1 MIEILSI
8 AGNIMFIL
16 LAYHAGFAL
25 INNII
30 DMIQA
35 RKKAEKVAESMEEEE
50 AKVEKIIE
58 RLDDLLHNNDIKQ
71 D

>member
-8 AGNIMFIL
+8 AGNITFII
-16 LAYHAGFAL
+16 LAYHLGLAF

-35 RKKAEKVAESMEEEE
+35 RKDEKVAESMEEEE
-50 AKVEKIIE
+50 EKVEKIIE

-71 D
+71 Y

>member
-8 AGNIMFIL
+8 AGNITFII
-16 LAYHAGFAL
+16 LAYHLGIAF

-35 RKKAEKVAESMEEEE
+35 RKDEKVAESMEEEE

>member
-8 AGNIMFIL
+8 AGNIIFIL
-16 LAYHAGFAL
+16 LAYHLGIAF

-35 RKKAEKVAESMEEEE
+35 RKDEKVAESMEEEE

>member
-8 AGNIMFIL
+8 AGNITFII
-16 LAYHAGFAL
+16 LAYHLGFAF

-30 DMIQA
+30 DMIKA
-35 RKKAEKVAESMEEEE
+35 RKDEKVAESIEEEE
-50 AKVEKIIE
+50 AKVERIIE

>member
-35 RKKAEKVAESMEEEE
+35 RKAEKVAESMEEEE

-58 RLDDLLHNNDIKQ
+58 RLDGLLHNNDIKQ

>member
-35 RKKAEKVAESMEEEE
+35 RKAEKVAESMEEEE

-58 RLDDLLHNNDIKQ
+58 RLDDLLHNSDIK
-71 D
+71 

>member
-8 AGNIMFIL
+8 AGNITFII
-16 LAYHAGFAL
+16 LAYHLGIAF

-35 RKKAEKVAESMEEEE
+35 RKNEKVAESMEEEE

-58 RLDDLLHNNDIKQ
+58 RLDELLHNNDIKQ

>member
-8 AGNIMFIL
+8 AGNITFII
-16 LAYHAGFAL
+16 LAYHLGIAF

-35 RKKAEKVAESMEEEE
+35 RKDEKVAESMEEEE

-58 RLDDLLHNNDIKQ
+58 RLDELLHNNDIKQ

>member
-16 LAYHAGFAL
+16 LAYHAGIAL
-25 INNII
+25 INSII

-35 RKKAEKVAESMEEEE
+35 RKAEKVAESMEEEE

-58 RLDDLLHNNDIKQ
+58 RLDDLLHNNDIK
-71 D
+71 

>member
-35 RKKAEKVAESMEEEE
+35 RKAEKVAESMEEEE

-58 RLDDLLHNNDIKQ
+58 RLDDLLHNNDIK
-71 D
+71 